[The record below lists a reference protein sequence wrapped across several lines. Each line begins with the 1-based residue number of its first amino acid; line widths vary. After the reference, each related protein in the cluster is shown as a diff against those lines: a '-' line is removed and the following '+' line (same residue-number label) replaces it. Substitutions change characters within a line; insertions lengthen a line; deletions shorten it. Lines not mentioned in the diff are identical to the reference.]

1 MIPKFLTIENFKSFK
16 TQQTLDFDSVDGL
29 ILISGDNQVEPELEG
44 NGSGKSSMWEALT
57 WLFFGKTST
66 NLKAGDIV
74 NWKGNGKCCVS
85 FTYEEDGV
93 TNIITRTQNPNSLH
107 FNNNTIT
114 QEELELKIKLNLK
127 SFIYSIFISQ
137 FGDKFIDLSP
147 SDKMTVFTEIMGE
160 VLNKWSIYSDKAK
173 TKRDLSSSELDKL
186 EREKTSLEG
195 KVQGIDIQFLVKKH
209 EEEENKS
216 TNLIDALTES
226 IKKEYENLS
235 VRDTSSALDILKNEL
250 KETEDKI
257 KKLEEKDLKYMIEI
271 SATETTI
278 RMKEKDKNSLDQL
291 GTQCPTCLQQVDE
304 AIVNKEI
311 HSLSKEIFIFL
322 KEIDDL
328 NKSMLKG
335 RRRTERLREE
345 KEEILLD
352 IVKLNEDILSEEN
365 KIRSIKNK
373 EKELATL
380 AEKENPYASIL
391 KEKEEEL
398 KNLNIKLEKL
408 DVDISEKK
416 RRFEAFKFLT
426 KGFKDIRLM
435 ITSEALAEFEI
446 NINNN
451 IQKLGLSD
459 EWRIKLDV
467 MEETKSGSIKKGFVV
482 LVESPFNKSSVP
494 FECWSGGEGQRLR
507 LAMSLGL
514 SDFIK
519 SRRGIDWNW
528 IILDEPSQFLSQA
541 GIVQM
546 INTLKEKASNDQMKI
561 FLIDHRKLPTLG
573 EFDSIIEVI
582 KTKEGSII
590 NAK

>member
-365 KIRSIKNK
+365 KIRSIKDK

-398 KNLNIKLEKL
+398 KNLSIKLEKL